1 MPASLPHASHKTFVG
16 FITAALVI
24 IVAMAPAFGA
34 SSSTAKPTI
43 SDEASTA
50 VAQMGK
56 TLLAAN
62 QFSFQAH
69 TIRAYAQSDGQPLHI
84 AHNIKVI
91 VRRPDRLKVDVTGD
105 DGSTQLFY
113 DGKTVVLYGVDAKK
127 YATVP
132 VPNTLQGMMQTVM
145 GKMHV
150 DFPLA
155 DFLTD
160 APDKSFLYGVTSGRQ
175 VGLATIDGVVCRHL
189 LFTQPPGLE
198 LELWV
203 ENNERS
209 LPRRLI
215 VTYRS
220 EAGEPSFIAE
230 LSDWNLDIHPTDA
243 DFVFQPPAGATQAEL
258 KPASASAKGDG
269 K

>member
-1 MPASLPHASHKTFVG
+1 MSASLSHQRRKSLVG
-16 FITAALVI
+16 FIAAGLI
-24 IVAMAPAFGA
+24 AVAVVAPAFGA
-34 SSSTAKPTI
+34 SSAAKPTI
-43 SDEASTA
+43 SEEA
-50 VAQMGK
+50 VAAVSKMGY
-56 TLLAAN
+56 TLLAN

-69 TIRAYAQSDGQPLHI
+69 TIRVYADNNGQPLHI
-84 AHNIKVI
+84 AHNIKVV
-91 VRRPDRLKVDVTGD
+91 VRRPDRLRVDITGD

-113 DGKTVVLYGVDAKK
+113 DGKTVVLYGADAKK
-127 YATVP
+127 YASLA
-132 VPNTLQGMMQTVM
+132 VPNTLQGMMQGLM
-145 GKMHV
+145 GKMGV

-155 DFLTD
+155 DFVTD
-160 APDKSFLYGVTSGRQ
+160 APDKAFLYGVTSGRQ

-189 LFTQPPGLE
+189 LFAQPPGLE

-243 DFVFQPPAGATQAEL
+243 DFVFQPPAGATQVEL
-258 KPASASAKGDG
+258 KPASASAKGGG